1 MGFFDTI
8 SRGWK
13 MSKLSMSVVRKDGEL
28 MVYMFLCG
36 VLSIGAM
43 VAISIPQYLEQSWT
57 QTSDGALSPAYMAF
71 IFAGYMSIS
80 IIVTFWNSA
89 IIANSHI
96 RLTGGDPSFAD
107 GFSAA
112 MKRIHIIIIWGI
124 IAGTV
129 GLLLKILSNAGKN
142 SNNNS
147 AQIFVMIIHIIGATI
162 WWMLTFFMI
171 PHMVIEGKTVRESMK
186 SSREMFSKTWGE
198 NITSGLGIGLIT
210 FIFGAVIVLLS
221 IGIMTI
227 LGPLVGL
234 VIGGLAMAV
243 LIMWSSA
250 AEQVAVTALYIYS
263 KTGIMPQLYQ
273 DMGVVEYSF
282 PTPVKVGRVS

>member
-1 MGFFDTI
+1 MGFLDTI

-13 MSKLSMSVVRKDGEL
+13 MSKLSMAVVRKDGEL
-28 MVYMFLCG
+28 MVYVLLSG
-36 VLSIGAM
+36 ILSIGAM
-43 VAISIPQYLEQSWT
+43 VAMSIPQFLNQSWT
-57 QTSDGALSPAYMAF
+57 QTSDGAMSPAYMAF

-96 RLTGGDPSFAD
+96 RLTGGNPSFGD

-129 GLLLKILSNAGKN
+129 GLLLKIISNAGRN
-142 SNNNS
+142 SES
-147 AQIFVMIIHIIGATI
+147 GGAAILAMIIQVIGATI

-171 PHMVIEGKTVRESMK
+171 PHMVIEGKSVRESMK

-198 NITSGLGIGLIT
+198 NISSGLGIGLIT
-210 FIFGAVIVLLS
+210 FMFGAVIAVVTF
-221 IGIMTI
+221 GII
-227 LGPLVGL
+227 AVAGPIGL

-250 AEQVAVTALYIYS
+250 AEQVAVAALYIYS
-263 KTGIMPQLYQ
+263 KTGVMPQIYQ
-273 DMGVVEYSF
+273 EMGVAEYAF
-282 PTPVKVGRVS
+282 PTSTTRA

>member
-28 MVYMFLCG
+28 MVYMLLCG

-43 VAISIPQYLEQSWT
+43 AAMSIPQYLEQSWT
-57 QTSDGALSPAYMAF
+57 QTSDGAMSPAYMAF
-71 IFAGYMSIS
+71 VFAGYMAIS

-96 RLTGGDPSFAD
+96 RLTGGDPSFSD

-129 GLLLKILSNAGKN
+129 GLLLKAISNAGKN
-142 SNNNS
+142 SES
-147 AQIFVMIIHIIGATI
+147 GGAQIFAMIIHLIGATI

-171 PHMVIEGKTVRESMK
+171 PHMVIEGKSVRESMK

-198 NITSGLGIGLIT
+198 NISSGLGIGLIT
-210 FIFGAVIVLLS
+210 FIFGALIAIVTFGL
-221 IGIMTI
+221 MTV
-227 LGPLVGL
+227 LGPLWYIGL
-234 VIGGLAMAV
+234 IIGGLAMAV

-250 AEQVAVTALYIYS
+250 AEQVAVSALYIYS
-263 KTGIMPQLYQ
+263 KTGQMPQLYQ
-273 DMGVVEYSF
+273 EMGVAEYTF
-282 PTPVKVGRVS
+282 PTTTRA

>member
-1 MGFFDTI
+1 MGFLDTI

-13 MSKLSMSVVRKDGEL
+13 MSKLSMAVVRKDGEL
-28 MVYMFLCG
+28 MVYVLLSG
-36 VLSIGAM
+36 ILSIGAM
-43 VAISIPQYLEQSWT
+43 VAMSIPQFLNQSWT
-57 QTSDGALSPAYMAF
+57 QTSDGAMSPAYMAF
-71 IFAGYMSIS
+71 VFAGYMSIS

-96 RLTGGDPSFAD
+96 RLTGGNPSFGD

-129 GLLLKILSNAGKN
+129 GLLLKIISNAGRN
-142 SNNNS
+142 SES
-147 AQIFVMIIHIIGATI
+147 GGAAILAMIIQVIGATI

-171 PHMVIEGKTVRESMK
+171 PHMVIEGKSVRESMK

-198 NITSGLGIGLIT
+198 NISSGLGIGLIT
-210 FIFGAVIVLLS
+210 FMFGAVIAVVTF
-221 IGIMTI
+221 GII
-227 LGPLVGL
+227 AVAGPIGL

-250 AEQVAVTALYIYS
+250 AEQVAVAALYIYS
-263 KTGIMPQLYQ
+263 KTGVMPQIYQ
-273 DMGVVEYSF
+273 EMGVAEYAF
-282 PTPVKVGRVS
+282 PTSTTRA

>member
-8 SRGWK
+8 GRGWK
-13 MSKLSMSVVRKDGEL
+13 MSKLSMAVVRKDGEL
-28 MVYMFLCG
+28 MVYMLLCG

-43 VAISIPQYLEQSWT
+43 AAMSLPQYLEQSWT

-71 IFAGYMSIS
+71 IFGGYMSIS

-96 RLTGGDPSFAD
+96 RLTGGDPSFGD

-112 MKRIHIIIIWGI
+112 AKRIHIIIIWGI

-129 GLLLKILSNAGKN
+129 GLLLKILSNAGKGSDN
-142 SNNNS
+142 GG
-147 AQIFVMIIHIIGATI
+147 AQIFVMIIQIIGATI

-171 PHMVIEGKTVRESMK
+171 PHMIIEGKSVSESMK
-186 SSREMFSKTWGE
+186 SSRQMFSKTWGE
-198 NITSGLGIGLIT
+198 NISSGLGIGIIT
-210 FIFGAVIVLLS
+210 FLFGAIIAVVTFGLMAVIGP
-221 IGIMTI
+221 IGLI
-227 LGPLVGL
+227 V
-234 VIGGLAMAV
+234 GGLAMAV

-263 KTGIMPQLYQ
+263 KTGKMPQLYQ
-273 DMGVVEYSF
+273 DMGVAEYTF
-282 PTPVKVGRVS
+282 PTSVNVGRMS

>member
-28 MVYMFLCG
+28 MVYMLLCG
-36 VLSIGAM
+36 VFSIGTMAAM
-43 VAISIPQYLEQSWT
+43 SIPQYLQQSWT
-57 QTSDGALSPAYMAF
+57 QTSDGAMSPAYMAF
-71 IFAGYMSIS
+71 VFTGYMTIS

-107 GFSAA
+107 GFLAA

-129 GLLLKILSNAGKN
+129 GLLLKAISNAGKN
-142 SNNNS
+142 SES
-147 AQIFVMIIHIIGATI
+147 SGAAIFTMIIHLIGATI

-171 PHMVIEGKTVRESMK
+171 PHMVIEGKSVRESMK
-186 SSREMFSKTWGE
+186 SSKEMFSKTWGE
-198 NITSGLGIGLIT
+198 NISSGLGIGLIT
-210 FIFGAVIVLLS
+210 FIFGALIAVVTFGLMTVLGS
-221 IGIMTI
+221 MWYIGLI
-227 LGPLVGL
+227 
-234 VIGGLAMAV
+234 IGGLAMTV

-250 AEQVAVTALYIYS
+250 AEQVAVSALYIYS
-263 KTGIMPQLYQ
+263 KTGQMPQLYQ
-273 DMGVVEYSF
+273 EMGVEEYTF
-282 PTPVKVGRVS
+282 PTTTKA